1 MGKLEGKDDALLEE
15 KDENTS
21 GGDIG
26 DEEASSNDSLSENS
40 ENSGEEDGSDDSAN
54 SSNGDDGDSNGTD
67 EDSNEL
73 EGNGA
78 DKLPFPRATIT
89 KLIRKNV
96 SKGKQIKGTVKDEMN
111 LWVAQMVEGIAKKMN
126 SQPYTFVNY
135 DMLKDAVAP
144 YEDIQGINKQREE
157 LVKKIN
163 SIKEDCEKVISEIDK
178 ETKSKSVQLKLDQE
192 GLPFPK
198 ATITN
203 KLRKHLSDGKT
214 IKGPVKRGLNVWM
227 GGIVERV
234 SKKMDSYPYPY
245 IDRSMFKEATEPYE
259 AVAEIELEKER
270 IIQQMESMKTICDLL
285 VLEIERKFK
294 L

>member
-1 MGKLEGKDDALLEE
+1 MAKNDKEDKVLDTSEEENEDSITIVDGKTESKD
-15 KDENTS
+15 T
-21 GGDIG
+21 
-26 DEEASSNDSLSENS
+26 ASIEQ
-40 ENSGEEDGSDDSAN
+40 DD
-54 SSNGDDGDSNGTD
+54 DD
-67 EDSNEL
+67 EDDKADSSASIEDND
-73 EGNGA
+73 

-89 KLIRKNV
+89 NLVRKNV

-111 LWVAQMVEGIAKKMN
+111 LWVNKMVERIAKKMD

-163 SIKEDCEKVISEIDK
+163 SIKAECDSVISEIDK
-178 ETKSKSVQLKLDQE
+178 ETKSKTVSLKLEQDD
-192 GLPFPK
+192 LPFPK

-203 KLRKHLSDGKT
+203 KLRKYLDNRKT
-214 IKGPVKRGLNVWM
+214 IKGPVKRGLNVWL
-227 GGIVERV
+227 GSVVERV

-245 IDRSMFKEATEPYE
+245 IDRSMFKESIEPYE
-259 AVAEIELEKER
+259 AVGEIELEKER
-270 IIQQMESMKTICDLL
+270 IIQQMQSIKTACDLL
-285 VLEIERKFK
+285 VMEIDRKFK